1 GNLELQRAKAQV
13 TVSSVGEDRAVLL
26 GFAMMSFSVLMYF
39 LVGITLVKPHL
50 SRHFVNNN
58 SAGGKFST
66 VPEQSEGRNG
76 WADCRGASTVPCLKV
91 LVNFST
97 SEQVRLHY
105 DEESVLLNNEC
116 FYIPK
121 CQQDRK
127 ALVDEVQKIKDVLA
141 ETRGSAL
148 RCLWEPAKYPDDAI
162 LKRKYTLG
170 LALWSL
176 LWPSL
181 MLAGGALLVGLVKLN
196 QGLAHLCTEC
206 VMQPKYKSR
215 TSYPF
220 DCPNQPPY
228 VPFTS

>member
-1 GNLELQRAKAQV
+1 GGGGREGERAKAQV

-50 SRHFVNNN
+50 SSDWNQEASCILVRVY
-58 SAGGKFST
+58 
-66 VPEQSEGRNG
+66 VLDE

-196 QGLAHLCTEC
+196 QGLAHLCTELGKEARLFC
-206 VMQPKYKSR
+206 IILYCYDMINKER
-215 TSYPF
+215 N
-220 DCPNQPPY
+220 D
-228 VPFTS
+228 

>member
-1 GNLELQRAKAQV
+1 RAKAQV

-26 GFAMMSFSVLMYF
+26 GFAMMSFSV
-39 LVGITLVKPHL
+39 
-50 SRHFVNNN
+50 RHFPPVCIL
-58 SAGGKFST
+58 
-66 VPEQSEGRNG
+66 VRVYVLDE

-181 MLAGGALLVGLVKLN
+181 MLAGGALLVGLVN
-196 QGLAHLCTEC
+196 QWDRCSETWKKK
-206 VMQPKYKSR
+206 KYYTVIYFFFYS
-215 TSYPF
+215 
-220 DCPNQPPY
+220 
-228 VPFTS
+228 